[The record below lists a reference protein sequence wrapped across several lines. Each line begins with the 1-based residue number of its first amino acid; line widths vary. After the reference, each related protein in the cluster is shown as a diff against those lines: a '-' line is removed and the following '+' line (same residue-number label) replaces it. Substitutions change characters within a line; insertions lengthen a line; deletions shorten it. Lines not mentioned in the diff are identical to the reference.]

1 MNRLWNTRRVDA
13 LPGPPTWVPILGQLQ
28 RTLQMGD
35 YLPLRPLPMFESNFV
50 QVTSRGAPVYVHHR
64 TNRLTMGV
72 AASLPGP
79 VLPDLLL
86 IARPSESRDCSNL
99 ILTRMIP
106 LDLVR
111 LYVHNRPGR
120 CLKLRLLTG
129 RYYYLELN
137 APDREMAFLFDH
149 WIRLIN
155 LLQEPTAY
163 WAPGTLHTPLSD
175 LAHAAPPASTWHLQN
190 QPRRRRSAVAAP
202 KQKQAKAS
210 RPQFKSQAVGDSV
223 PLIWSQLEPP
233 SARKKASEKKS
244 RPDPRGQG
252 SQTKT
257 AFSVRGQ
264 VPSAPVKPSVTIRT
278 IFSIFPELSAHS
290 CPRPKVCSPAGAMVL
305 GGLVEAPSPGV
316 SNSTDVSL
324 LVSYKHV
331 YMREALGDLADPNSS
346 TLYPPTP
353 SPSLCLTSR
362 ASGPSLGIQ
371 AWPQDPAHRP
381 RPPPSPKTPSAQ
393 AASRKAPATREHP
406 QKVPAELA
414 PSREAPAGR
423 AAPKKTPALASAP
436 RKAPRKT
443 PRFAATP
450 RKAAARPVPCP
461 EPGSLPSPSPQALT
475 PGTCYQMACDSA
487 HLGVGP
493 AGSRAGVALESS
505 QPEGKTEPLVLV
517 GTQETQVT
525 EVWAQKMSLEL
536 PGHTARREIEEVV
549 VGRAHEVALDGLKGR
564 AQVEDRLRS
573 SKEERLV
580 DLPGL
585 RSQATGQRRKWV
597 KTQQLAVEGAPGA
610 PGRPF
615 SVEDLTLARMT
626 ILAKAKEPPLRPRLF
641 GLPSWLWFSQALARS
656 TRGPKPLSPRQAAP
670 ERPRLGPWVKGG
682 VGLLVEETLSTQAA
696 AAEQEKLPS
705 AQRGSFKVR
714 PRCPSV
720 PGSPKLDRVSQAPIP
735 LPATRW
741 EDVPSPA
748 VPSPISKMEA
758 RVSQKLHREAA
769 EVEGGPSL
777 ESLVPTLLEL
787 EKGRNSASAMEQT
800 KARRPVFTRW
810 PSVLTERA
818 LPSLQ
823 QAWSSALSVA
833 GSGIAL
839 SRYKV
844 RRDPMWPGPR
854 RRGRYEKTDA
864 GQAGRGAPRLQ

>member
-1 MNRLWNTRRVDA
+1 MNRLWNTRRVDP

-64 TNRLTMGV
+64 TNHLTMGV

-86 IARPSESRDCSNL
+86 IARPSESPDCSNL

-137 APDREMAFLFDH
+137 APDREMAFLFDR

-155 LLQEPTAY
+155 LLQEPTAC
-163 WAPGTLHTPLSD
+163 WAPRTLHTPLSD
-175 LAHAAPPASTWHLQN
+175 LAYVAPPASTWLLQN
-190 QPRRRRSAVAAP
+190 QPRRRRSAVAAALPKMLTSP
-202 KQKQAKAS
+202 KQKKAKPLQ
-210 RPQFKSQAVGDSV
+210 RRFKSQAVGDSV

-244 RPDPRGQG
+244 RPDPGSHG
-252 SQTKT
+252 SQTK
-257 AFSVRGQ
+257 AAVS
-264 VPSAPVKPSVTIRT
+264 VKPNVTIRT
-278 IFSIFPELSAHS
+278 IFSIFSRTFSSQLSS
-290 CPRPKVCSPAGAMVL
+290 PKGCSPAGATVL

-331 YMREALGDLADPNSS
+331 YMRGDLADPDSSTLSSS

-353 SPSLCLTSR
+353 SPSLCLTSCT
-362 ASGPSLGIQ
+362 SSPSQGSQ

-381 RPPPSPKTPSAQ
+381 RPPPTPKTPSPQ

-414 PSREAPAGR
+414 PSREAPAGP

-436 RKAPRKT
+436 RKAPAGRAPWKT
-443 PRFAATP
+443 PRFAAIP
-450 RKAAARPVPCP
+450 RKAASRPVPCP
-461 EPGSLPSPSPQALT
+461 EPGSLSSPSPQALT

-487 HLGVGP
+487 HLGAGP
-493 AGSRAGVALESS
+493 AGSQAGVALESS
-505 QPEGKTEPLVLV
+505 QPEGKTEPPVLV

-549 VGRAHEVALDGLKGR
+549 VGRTHEVALDGLKGR

-615 SVEDLTLARMT
+615 SVEDLTLARMA
-626 ILAKAKEPPLRPRLF
+626 IVAKAKEPPLRPRLF
-641 GLPSWLWFSQALARS
+641 GLPSWLWFPQALARS
-656 TRGPKPLSPRQAAP
+656 TRGPKPLGPRQAAP
-670 ERPRLGPWVKGG
+670 EQPRMGPWVKGG

-720 PGSPKLDRVSQAPIP
+720 PRSPKLDRVSRAPIP

-758 RVSQKLHREAA
+758 MVSQKLHREAA
-769 EVEGGPSL
+769 EAEGGPPL
-777 ESLVPTLLEL
+777 ESLVPRLLEL
-787 EKGRNSASAMEQT
+787 EKGRNTASAMEQT
-800 KARRPVFTRW
+800 KARRPVFTPW
-810 PSVLTERA
+810 PS
-818 LPSLQ
+818 
-823 QAWSSALSVA
+823 
-833 GSGIAL
+833 
-839 SRYKV
+839 KH
-844 RRDPMWPGPR
+844 
-854 RRGRYEKTDA
+854 
-864 GQAGRGAPRLQ
+864 GAQRFQ